1 MPNMVTIA
9 EAAKELG
16 CSKANVYQQIKR
28 HKIPTEKRARNLRA
42 YSVRVVH
49 TKHVDLD
56 ELKRISEE
64 SENAKS

>member
-9 EAAKELG
+9 EAAEALG
-16 CSKANVYQQIKR
+16 CSKANIYQKIKR
-28 HKIPTEKRARNLRA
+28 HGIATEKKPRNLRA

-56 ELKRISEE
+56 ELIRLSEE
-64 SENAKS
+64 PGK